1 MVVEMSH
8 TFRCVCGWLLK
19 PHRRTVVGTL
29 TCNTFAGGTD
39 VNYLWKL
46 GIYNALILS
55 ESLNCVRWYGHLPV
69 FFNVHVT
76 VSNKSGEGWG
86 AISFGIL
93 SVNLNTSYGN
103 VKRKLIYF
111 CLLVRPKDKKWS
123 VRPKN
128 PGWTFYRDLLGDIL
142 EWCFWCNW
150 ANPRVSPEFRTEF
163 LFSRYAITQK
173 KNRGNCVLRHK
184 KGLITP
190 LRQPITPPLGLP
202 SRENCF
208 PLFVSSLIIP
218 IVI

>member
-1 MVVEMSH
+1 MRQCGNAAMILKQKFINKNFHKKQIFVTNNPKILQISLRLFDEKYF

-29 TCNTFAGGTD
+29 TCNTFAGGAD
-39 VNYLWKL
+39 VNYLWEL

-103 VKRKLIYF
+103 VKRKLIYLSF
-111 CLLVRPKDKKWS
+111 GEAKR
-123 VRPKN
+123 
-128 PGWTFYRDLLGDIL
+128 
-142 EWCFWCNW
+142 
-150 ANPRVSPEFRTEF
+150 
-163 LFSRYAITQK
+163 
-173 KNRGNCVLRHK
+173 
-184 KGLITP
+184 
-190 LRQPITPPLGLP
+190 
-202 SRENCF
+202 
-208 PLFVSSLIIP
+208 
-218 IVI
+218 